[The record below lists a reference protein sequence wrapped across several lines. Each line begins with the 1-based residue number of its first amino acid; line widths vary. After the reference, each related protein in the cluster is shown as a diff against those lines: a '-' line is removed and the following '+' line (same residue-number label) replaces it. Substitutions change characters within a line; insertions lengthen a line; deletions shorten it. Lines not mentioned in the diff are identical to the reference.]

1 MMGIRKLV
9 LHPLCSDHG
18 EFSGLPQ
25 RLPLDRALMTID
37 RARTA
42 LFVGANLVLLVAAP
56 ARAADASAWD
66 GTQRSRVRLIAG
78 GRAEGGTAL
87 RAGIEMR
94 LAPGWKTYWRYP
106 GDSGIPPRF
115 DFSKSHNV
123 KSVTV
128 RWEAPQRLADESGT
142 SIGYK
147 HDLIFPLDVVAED
160 RGKPVTL
167 ALAIDYGVCE
177 KICVPVDAKAELM
190 LDGKPT
196 AQDTRIA
203 AAEARVPKPA
213 TLAQDDALSVRAV
226 KREGS
231 RVVVDVT
238 SPAGANVDLFAE
250 GPTADWALPVP
261 SPVGGAPAGQ
271 QRFTFELE
279 GLPRDT
285 KPDGAALLLTAVA
298 GDRAIEVPYRLDS
311 AN

>member
-1 MMGIRKLV
+1 MMLNQARAGI
-9 LHPLCSDHG
+9 
-18 EFSGLPQ
+18 
-25 RLPLDRALMTID
+25 
-37 RARTA
+37 
-42 LFVGANLVLLVAAP
+42 LFANLVLLVTAP
-56 ARAADASAWD
+56 AHAADASAWD
-66 GTQRSRVRLIAG
+66 GSERSSVRLIAG
-78 GRAEGGTAL
+78 GANANGASL

-94 LAPGWKTYWRYP
+94 LAPRWKTYWRYP

-115 DFSKSHNV
+115 DFSKSRNV

-128 RWEAPQRLADESGT
+128 RWPAPQRLADESGT

-177 KICVPVDAKAELM
+177 KICVPVDAKVELTI
-190 LDGKPT
+190 DGKPT
-196 AQDTRIA
+196 EHDTRIA

-213 TLAQDDALSVRAV
+213 TPGQDGALSIRAV

-231 RVVVDVT
+231 RIVADVAY
-238 SPAGANVDLFAE
+238 PAGESVDLFAE

-261 SPVGGAPAGQ
+261 APVAGAPAGQ
-271 QRFTFELE
+271 QRFTFELD
-279 GLPRDT
+279 GLPPNTR
-285 KPDGAALLLTAVA
+285 PDGATLLLTAVA
-298 GDRAIEVPYRLDS
+298 GERAIEVPYRLDS